1 MSLASIHTN
10 ALVEFNRI
18 QDAMHDERAMCLA
31 DRRFYSIAGA
41 QWEGSLSEQFEN
53 KAQFEVNKI
62 HLAIIRIIN
71 EYRNNRIGVTFVPK
85 DGSKNEKL
93 ADICAGLF
101 RADEYDSSA
110 EEAYDN
116 AFEEAVGGG
125 FGALRLR
132 TVYENEEDP
141 DDERQRIRIEPI
153 FDADTSVFF
162 DLDAK
167 RQDKSDAKHCFV
179 IHSMSLKAYEETYKD
194 TPASWPK
201 DISNA
206 IFDWS
211 TPDVVYIAEYYC
223 VEQDND
229 TLLVY
234 TGPAGDEKRIYL
246 SKTNGEELHELQ
258 VTGYVQT
265 RKRKIKT
272 DRVHK
277 YIMSG
282 GSILEDCGFIAGKV
296 IPIIPVYGKRWYI
309 DNIERCMG
317 HVRLAKDAQ
326 RLKNMQL
333 SKLAELSALSS
344 IEKPIFN
351 PEQVAG
357 HQVMWAED
365 NIKNYPYL
373 LLNAITGPDGNP
385 IPSGPIGYTKPPA
398 IPQAMAAL
406 LQLTETDMS
415 DILGT
420 HRENDKI
427 LSHVTKKVVD
437 LVQNQMDM
445 QTYIY
450 VSNFAKAV
458 RRIGEVWLNMAKDI
472 YVEQGRKMKTIG
484 KEANEIDSVTLLT
497 PINDPVTNA
506 LTLDADLSN
515 ADFDVAVSIG
525 PSSVT
530 RREATVRSLLEMIS
544 ITQDPETASVLQA
557 MAIMNMDGEGI
568 GDVREFF
575 RKKLVKLGAL
585 EPTKEEAEAMAVA
598 AAKPN
603 AQEEVL
609 LAMSEEAKAKAS
621 KAKADV
627 IKTMADIELT
637 HAKTVET
644 LANVDMDTMK
654 TGVEISKTLEE
665 TPAARVMSEKGR

>member
-1 MSLASIHTN
+1 MNLVTIHAN
-10 ALVEFNRI
+10 ALAEFDRI
-18 QDAMHDERAMCLA
+18 QSAMHDERAMCLA

-41 QWEGSLSEQFEN
+41 QWEGSLGAQFEN
-53 KAQFEVNKI
+53 KAQFEFNKI

-85 DGSKNEKL
+85 DGTKNEKL
-93 ADICAGLF
+93 AEICAGLF

-116 AFEEAVGGG
+116 SFEEAVGGG

-167 RQDKSDAKHCFV
+167 RQDKSDAKYCFV
-179 IHSMSLKAYEETYKD
+179 IHAITPKAYEETYKD

-201 DISNA
+201 DISNTM
-206 IFDWS
+206 FDWH
-211 TPDVVYIAEYYC
+211 TPDVVYIAEYYR
-223 VEQDND
+223 VEQDSD
-229 TLLVY
+229 TLVTF
-234 TGPAGDEKRIYL
+234 TGPAGDEKRLYL
-246 SKTNGEELHELQ
+246 SKTDGAELQ
-258 VTGYVQT
+258 ELEATGYVQT
-265 RKRKIKT
+265 RQRKIKT
-272 DRVHK
+272 HRVHK

-296 IPIIPVYGKRWYI
+296 IPIVPVYGKRWYI

-333 SKLAELSALSS
+333 SKLAELSALGS

-357 HQVMWAED
+357 HQVMWSED

-373 LLNAITGPDGNP
+373 LLNAITGPDGNT
-385 IPSGPIGYTKPPA
+385 IPTGPIGYTKPPA

-406 LQLTETDMS
+406 LELTETDMS
-415 DILGT
+415 DIIGS
-420 HRENDKI
+420 HRENEKI
-427 LSHVTKKVVD
+427 LSHVTKQVVD

-450 VSNFAKAV
+450 ISNFAKAI
-458 RRIGEVWLNMAKDI
+458 RRVGEIWLNMAKDI

-484 KEANEIDSVTLLT
+484 RDANEVGNVTLFS
-497 PINDPVTNA
+497 PIINDPRSNI
-506 LTLDADLSN
+506 LTTADLSSV
-515 ADFDVAVSIG
+515 DFDVAVAIG
-525 PSSVT
+525 PSST
-530 RREATVRSLLEMIS
+530 SRRAATVRSLLEMIS

-568 GDVREFF
+568 SDVREFF
-575 RKKLVKLGAL
+575 RKKLVKLGAI
-585 EPTKEEAEAMAVA
+585 EPTEEEAKAMAA
-598 AAKPN
+598 EAAKPN
-603 AQEEVL
+603 AEEEAL
-609 LAMSEEAKAKAS
+609 LAMAEEAKAKAT

-627 IKTMADIELT
+627 IHTMADIELT
-637 HAKTVET
+637 HAKTVEK
-644 LANVDMDTMK
+644 LANVDMGTMK
-654 TGVEISKTLEE
+654 TGIELSKAQKELI
-665 TPAARVMSEKGR
+665 KGGY